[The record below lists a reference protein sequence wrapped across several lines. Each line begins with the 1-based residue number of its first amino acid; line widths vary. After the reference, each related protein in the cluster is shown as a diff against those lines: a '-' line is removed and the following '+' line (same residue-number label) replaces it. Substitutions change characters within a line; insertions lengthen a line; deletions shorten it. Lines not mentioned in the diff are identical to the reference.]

1 MKTARKS
8 LLIGV
13 VAARTGIA
21 VSAIR
26 HYETEGLIRS
36 ERNSGGQRLFAP
48 ADIRR
53 ISFIIISQKMGFSLK
68 QIRALLND
76 LPHERTPTK
85 KDWEHISLE
94 FSKTIDE
101 RIAAL
106 TLLKSKL
113 TSCIGC
119 GCLSLKKCVLYN
131 KGDNI
136 AVKGAGP
143 RFLMGDKPSQ

>member
-13 VAARTGIA
+13 VATRTGIA

-68 QIRALLND
+68 HIRTLLND

-85 KDWEHISLE
+85 KDWERISLK

-106 TLLKSKL
+106 NLLKNKL

-119 GCLSLKKCVLYN
+119 GCLSLKTCALYN
-131 KGDNI
+131 KDDNI

-143 RFLMGDKPSQ
+143 RFLMGDTPSQ